1 MTKTEVAK
9 AIAAFVIGSATYAVV
24 KEIIKNNTSPE
35 KVTDKAAIIIAS
47 YVLGCIAADASVKW
61 TEKKIDELI
70 ASFQKARHKDALPT
84 V

>member
-9 AIAAFVIGSATYAVV
+9 AIVGFVVGSATYTVV
-24 KEIIKNNTSPE
+24 KEIIKNNTSPD

-47 YVLGCIAADASVKW
+47 YVLGCIAADRSVDW
-61 TEKKIDELI
+61 SEKKIDSLI
-70 ASFQKARHKDALPT
+70 ASFQKHRQKDT